1 MRNRIR
7 RRLRAISREAAPL
20 LSPGA
25 YLVGVNTKATALSYQ
40 ELRAAL
46 FEALAALFEALGSL
60 GAPTPSPSPT
70 APARR

>member
-25 YLVGVNTKATALSYQ
+25 YLVGVNAKATSLSYQ
-40 ELRAAL
+40 ELRSAV
-46 FEALAALFEALGSL
+46 FEALGTL
-60 GAPTPSPSPT
+60 GAPSAVSSSPT
-70 APARR
+70 ASTA